1 MLIAAAVCPHPPL
14 LVPEATG
21 ASGPGLA
28 ELDRLRAACLQAVAA
43 LAAESPDL
51 IAVVG
56 GAPRTAEYPPDAPAT
71 LGHFGIPFAIGEAF
85 ADPGDRAVLPLSL
98 TIARWLLAQ
107 AVPRTLRAA
116 WWGIAADARPEECRV
131 LGEKLAAF
139 APRVA
144 LLAMG
149 DGPGRRA
156 RGIEAAQDH
165 AADRYDAQVAAA
177 LAGADPAALAALD
190 PGQDADLFIAG
201 RAAWQ
206 VLAGAAARDPFDA
219 VLHYAAAPF
228 EVTYFAASWRRR
240 APSLRAGRD
249 TRQVRHRRPAR
260 AGTLVA
266 WART

>member
-28 ELDRLRAACLQAVAA
+28 ELERLRAACLQAVAA

-56 GAPRTAEYPPDAPAT
+56 GAPRTVEYPPDAPAT
-71 LGHFGIPFAIGEAF
+71 LGHFGIPFAIGEASP
-85 ADPGDRAVLPLSL
+85 DPGDRPVLPLSL
-98 TIARWLLAQ
+98 TIARWLLAR
-107 AVPRTLRAA
+107 AAPRTPPAEPGTA
-116 WWGIAADARPEECRV
+116 WWGIASDARPEECRV
-131 LGEKLAAF
+131 LGEKLAAL

-156 RGIEAAQDH
+156 RGIEAKPDH

-177 LAGADPAALAALD
+177 LADADPVALAALD
-190 PGQDADLFIAG
+190 PGQDGDLFVAG

-206 VLAGAAARDPFDA
+206 VLAGAAAREPFDA
-219 VLHYAAAPF
+219 ELRYAATPF

-240 APSLRAGRD
+240 TPSLQA
-249 TRQVRHRRPAR
+249 
-260 AGTLVA
+260 LVVGSGA
-266 WART
+266 DGS